1 MDDCILKRWQMVFL
15 VVCYKLRK
23 VLLTSRSRRLGLKS
37 NDGWRRK
44 YLFAAI
50 GLLKNVY
57 IFLNSGGNVRK
68 SWIIRDDKEV

>member
-1 MDDCILKRWQMVFL
+1 MVFL
-15 VVCYKLRK
+15 VVCYKSRK
-23 VLLTSRSRRLGLKS
+23 VLLTSRSRRLGLES

-68 SWIIRDDKEV
+68 SWIIRDDKESSV